1 MARKNYKKKNL
12 LKTTES
18 MITTNRYLNIICKE
32 DFILSTN
39 CTFCPNV
46 FCFEEKLLLKF
57 TEELEEIYEQR
68 CINVGGKI
76 HSMLLEQRD
85 RLKCFAKQHNTSIKI
100 PPTPLRG
107 RNISQ
112 IGIIKQRITERLEY
126 LQKRNS
132 FLKDKVNPTGVTNT
146 HSLQSL
152 NEINSCKNDNN
163 INSPISQRDI
173 HFSNCPGQKRKN
185 QPEMVMNIEE
195 QTKTLVDAELRRKFL
210 LAEKVKRIKS
220 EREEKVKQVQEKL
233 LKQRMN
239 LKKMSNNLPINEKKY
254 ILINRGVIE
263 TSKQNKLPLL
273 AYKNTK
279 CFNNKQLN
287 NEKVP
292 SLSSNKLTNF
302 VDFKKPI
309 VFYKDRNT
317 TRKRKSNMIENAKIS
332 FPPMK
337 SKRCL
342 EMKSSVMLV
351 KKSNMTENNPTNNI
365 KFNRNSTKFTN
376 VIDNESYKV
385 ENMSNFDTTD
395 DENDP
400 LGIVP
405 NWAHPKNLKT
415 SLIYQSGKFKSLKNI
430 EELFAKFRFLKMVFS
445 SNESNI

>member
-1 MARKNYKKKNL
+1 MAKKNYKKKNH

-18 MITTNRYLNIICKE
+18 VITTNRYLSLICKE

-39 CTFCPNV
+39 CTFYPNV

-68 CINVGGKI
+68 CLNIGGKI

-85 RLKCFAKQHNTSIKI
+85 KLKCFVKQHNTSIRI

-112 IGIIKQRITERLEY
+112 IGIIKQRITERQEN

-132 FLKDKVNPTGVTNT
+132 FLKDKINPTGITNT
-146 HSLQSL
+146 HSLQSF
-152 NEINSCKNDNN
+152 NEVKSCKNDNN
-163 INSPISQRDI
+163 INSPICQKDI
-173 HFSNCPGQKRKN
+173 QFSNCPGQKRKKP
-185 QPEMVMNIEE
+185 PEMGINSEE
-195 QTKTLVDAELRRKFL
+195 QTKTLADAELRRKFL
-210 LAEKVKRIKS
+210 LAEKVKKIKS
-220 EREEKVKQVQEKL
+220 EREEKEKQMQEKL
-233 LKQRMN
+233 LKQRIN
-239 LKKMSNNLPINEKKY
+239 PKKVTNNLPINVKKN
-254 ILINRGVIE
+254 IFINRGVIE
-263 TSKQNKLPLL
+263 TSKQIKLPPLT
-273 AYKNTK
+273 YKNTK
-279 CFNNKQLN
+279 CFNNKQPN
-287 NEKVP
+287 NEKAP
-292 SLSSNKLTNF
+292 LLFSNKPTNF
-302 VDFKKPI
+302 VDFKKPNI
-309 VFYKDRNT
+309 LYKNRNT
-317 TRKRKSNMIENAKIS
+317 TRKRKSNMIEDAKIS

-337 SKRCL
+337 SRRCL
-342 EMKSSVMLV
+342 EMKSSEKLV
-351 KKSNMTENNPTNNI
+351 KNNNMTESNYTNNI

-376 VIDNESYKV
+376 VMDNESYKV

-405 NWAHPKNLKT
+405 NWAQPENLKT
-415 SLIYQSGKFKSLKNI
+415 SLIYQSGKFNSLKNI